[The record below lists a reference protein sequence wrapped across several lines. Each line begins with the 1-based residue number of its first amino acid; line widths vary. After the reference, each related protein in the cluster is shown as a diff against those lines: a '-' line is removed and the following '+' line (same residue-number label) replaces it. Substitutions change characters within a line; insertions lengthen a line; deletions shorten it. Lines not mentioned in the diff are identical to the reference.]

1 MAYRFRRLR
10 SLVQMLYGGSRRAAA
25 PDEIPVLTPADFLC
39 PPACWLKVERVGRL
53 KVATLLPA
61 EICQEDMAELLA
73 GHLLDL
79 VEEDD
84 QRQLVLNLAPVRLL
98 SSAMLARLVRLR
110 RQVQELGGRLAFCN
124 TSPELGEI
132 LDLLGLPQLLSFSV
146 EEDEAPRGPDPEG
159 SLP

>member
-1 MAYRFRRLR
+1 VAGG
-10 SLVQMLYGGSRRAAA
+10 LVDDEPLAAA
-25 PDEIPVLTPADFLC
+25 AAVEVGLDGTGRPAPDADDEDQ
-39 PPACWLKVERVGRL
+39 ERVDDTAEDG
-53 KVATLLPA
+53 TLLPA

-98 SSAMLARLVRLR
+98 SSAMLARLMRLR
-110 RQVQELGGRLAFCN
+110 RQVQELGGRLAVYKA
-124 TSPELGEI
+124 SPELGEI
-132 LDLLGLPQLLSFSV
+132 LDLLGLPQLLSFSG
-146 EEDEAPRGPDPEG
+146 EEDEALRGPDPEG